1 MRLLWAS
8 ILAGF
13 AVCAAADE
21 TTAAHGLGFRLPK
34 IRKPHC
40 REPALRGRTLRASH
54 LPAFY
59 DIRSNDWATAVR
71 DQGNYGSCWAFAVF
85 GAMESAIIKAGLAD
99 ASIDL
104 SEKNLVNLTGLA
116 GDHGI
121 FGGDIYTA
129 LGYLSRG
136 QGPVLE
142 TEDRYPTGGKTV
154 ASFGTSPEL
163 MPSFFVRKIVI
174 LPPRDNVVDNAAIKS
189 ALMEY
194 GALFVNYWSGM
205 EDDTAGTSCIT
216 DAWYWGYANHA
227 VTLVGWDDSFKI
239 GSHTGAFIIKNS
251 WGRQSGDNGYYRIAY
266 DDVTFCTA
274 MGAEAFV
281 VETNGFPGTVAY
293 QYDRTG
299 YVCEESDCCRS
310 NAVRVCG
317 KGFNGYGAS
326 GDQAIVAVGF
336 MATVEGAD
344 YTVSIRRDG
353 DVLASQSGSLAEMG
367 YHVVSLTNEVMVM
380 AGETFDIGLEIDIP
394 RVEYEDD
401 EGKTCVTLPLA
412 KEKFDDAVDSIYGVS
427 YVYDYD
433 AGEFVR
439 LQEQERANLVLK
451 AFARPLTSAKPSA
464 LPGVAANASVSDGTN
479 VLAWFS
485 NYAKPAVHG
494 NTYGALAGVVCANGR
509 TVVDN
514 WCLGLDPTNAAS
526 DIVADLKF
534 TNGVPCVT
542 CSPVT
547 ERCEYVTKGRSTL
560 DGGDAGWEPARYDG
574 THRFFRVEVAPR
586 TVR

>member
-1 MRLLWAS
+1 MRLLCAA

-13 AVCAAADE
+13 AACAAADE
-21 TTAAHGLGFRLPK
+21 PPDVRGRGFRLPK
-34 IRKPHC
+34 IRKPHY
-40 REPALRGRTLRASH
+40 RQPALRGRMLRASP

-59 DIRSNDWATAVR
+59 DIRSNGWVTAVR
-71 DQGNYGSCWAFAVF
+71 DQGDYGACWAFAAF
-85 GAMESAIIKAGLAD
+85 GAMESAMIKAGLAD
-99 ASIDL
+99 AGIDL
-104 SEKNLVNLTGLA
+104 SEKNLVNLIGIA

-121 FGGDIYTA
+121 FGGDVYTP

-142 TEDRYPTGGKTV
+142 AEDRYPAGGKTV
-154 ASFGTSPEL
+154 ATFGTSPEL
-163 MPSFFVRKIVI
+163 VPSCFVRKVAI
-174 LPPRDNVVDNAAIKS
+174 LPPRADVGDNAAIKS

-194 GALFVNYWSGM
+194 GALFVNYFSGM
-205 EDDTAGTSCIT
+205 ENDAAGTSCIVNT
-216 DAWYWGYANHA
+216 WYWGYANHA
-227 VTLVGWDDSFKI
+227 VTLVGWDDSFRI
-239 GSHTGAFIIKNS
+239 GSHTGAFIVKNS
-251 WGRQSGDNGYYRIAY
+251 WGGQFGDNGYYRIAY

-299 YVCEESDCCRS
+299 YNCKESDCCRS

-317 KGFNGYGAS
+317 RGFNRYVAS

-344 YTVSIRRDG
+344 YTVSVSRAGEI
-353 DVLASQSGSLAEMG
+353 LASLSGSLSEMG
-367 YHVVSLTNEVMVM
+367 YHVVSLTNEAVVT
-380 AGETFDIGLEIDIP
+380 AGETFDVGLEIDIP

-412 KEKFDDAVDSIYGVS
+412 KEEFEDAVDPVYGMS
-427 YVYDYD
+427 YAYDYD

-439 LQEQERANLVLK
+439 LQESERANLVLK
-451 AFARPLTSAKPSA
+451 AFARPVATARRPVLAGA
-464 LPGVAANASVSDGTN
+464 AANASVSNGADVVSWLSG
-479 VLAWFS
+479 
-485 NYAKPAVHG
+485 YAETACHG

-509 TVVDN
+509 TAVDN

-526 DIVADLKF
+526 DIVAELKF
-534 TNGVPCVT
+534 TNGAPCVT
-542 CSPVT
+542 CSPAT
-547 ERCEYVTKGRSTL
+547 ERCEYVTKGRSAL
-560 DGGDAGWEPARYDG
+560 DGGAGGWEPARYDG
-574 THRFFRVEVAPR
+574 THRFFRVEATPR
-586 TVR
+586 TAR